1 MRIIREGAQDDDH
14 FRRCVNAHSTLED
27 IDEETFG
34 AKRRLI
40 YHFLPH
46 VMYCGRPSPG
56 GSAVFESTSMKLLW
70 HRRRFIGALLKVSAA
85 LAVARS
91 ALWGMQASA
100 ADAPPSLT
108 VHEVETLRRVC
119 FLLFPYPELGA
130 APYERLVNGVSSA
143 ARSDADL
150 RQMIGNGVARLD
162 AGREF
167 LSLDESTQIDVLAQI
182 EAAPFFAY
190 MLQRTRDDLFNNPVV
205 WAHIGYEGSSLEFG
219 GYVNRGLNDIDWLN

>member
-1 MRIIREGAQDDDH
+1 MRIIREGPQDDDH
-14 FRRCVNAHSTLED
+14 FRRCVNDNSTLDD
-27 IDEETFG
+27 IDEERFG
-34 AKRRLI
+34 ARRRLN

-46 VMYCGRPSPG
+46 VMYCGRLSPG

-108 VHEVETLRRVC
+108 VH
-119 FLLFPYPELGA
+119 FPYPELGA

-205 WAHIGYEGSSLEFG
+205 WAHIGYEGSSQEFG
-219 GYVNRGLNDIDWLN
+219 GYVNRGLNDIDWLNDN

>member
-1 MRIIREGAQDDDH
+1 
-14 FRRCVNAHSTLED
+14 
-27 IDEETFG
+27 
-34 AKRRLI
+34 
-40 YHFLPH
+40 
-46 VMYCGRPSPG
+46 
-56 GSAVFESTSMKLLW
+56 MKLLW

-91 ALWGMQASA
+91 ALWGVQASA
-100 ADAPPSLT
+100 ADAPRSLT
-108 VHEVETLRRVC
+108 PHEIETLRRVC

-130 APYERLVNGVSSA
+130 SPYERIVNDVSSA

-150 RQMIGNGVARLD
+150 RQMIGNGVVSLD

-167 LSLDESTQIDVLAQI
+167 LSLDESTQIDVLTQI

-205 WAHIGYEGSSLEFG
+205 WAHIGYEGSSLAFG
-219 GYVNRGLNDIDWLN
+219 GYVNRGLNDIDWLNGK